1 MAINYGSGEFVMKNS
16 RKRKH
21 LSQDGF
27 TLIEIMMA
35 MVILG
40 IGIMSFVTLQTAD
53 VVRNSN
59 SKKQT
64 QGYVWAMDQ
73 IEGLLGLDYTDADLT
88 LQGSSAVVGDGHIVA
103 RVPYTV
109 EWDVINNTANVA
121 NSKLVNVFVRWNGQ
135 EVARVDFTRVA
146 TSF

>member
-1 MAINYGSGEFVMKNS
+1 MKNS

-59 SKKQT
+59 SKKQS

-73 IEGLLGLDYTDADLT
+73 IEGLLALDYSDADLT
-88 LQGSSAVVGDGHIVA
+88 LQGSSAVVGDGHTPNAADAVLIL
-103 RVPYTV
+103 PYTV
-109 EWDVINNTANVA
+109 EWDVIDNDPNVA
-121 NSKLVNVFVRWNGQ
+121 NSKLVNVFVRWNGR
-135 EVARVDFTRVA
+135 EVARVDFTRVE